1 MKHRQEYNMRL
12 NRLIKKYTKLCK
24 KASKLH
30 EQILD
35 LYKAKY
41 LDNDKKTCKQI
52 LNTMYGQQQNFGSV
66 LKKIYKD
73 TDSIADGMKYT
84 E

>member
-12 NRLIKKYTKLCK
+12 NKLLKKYRKLCK
-24 KASKLH
+24 KASKVH
-30 EQILD
+30 EQILAV
-35 LYKAKY
+35 YEAKY
-41 LDNDKKTCKQI
+41 LDGDRAICKSIINSIYAQE
-52 LNTMYGQQQNFGSV
+52 QHFGDV
-66 LKKIYKD
+66 LQSIYSD